1 MSDNTSIEWTT
12 TTWNPTTG
20 CDKVSPGCGLPRPG
34 SDDEQTGRTGGCYAM
49 TMARRLKAMGQEKYQ
64 NDGDPRTSG
73 PGFGVTMHPDAL
85 TDPLGWT
92 KPRKVFVNSMSDLF
106 HEQVSDEF
114 IAKVFAV
121 MIAAPQH
128 TFQVL
133 TKRHGRMRFLL
144 NSEAHAERVA
154 AELAALWRVDRVAPL
169 RGPVE
174 NIWLGVSAEDQK
186 WADIRIPAL
195 VKTPAA
201 IRFVSAEPLLG
212 PITLHH
218 GHTHCPT
225 HDFSGGFCTGTCPDR
240 ITPDWVI
247 SGGES
252 GPGARPAHPDWF
264 RQLRDDC
271 TTAGIAYFHKQHG
284 AYTPVRDRPQPGDLW
299 VYPDGTSTKWGPEDG
314 HVRRYDREFRADT
327 FDGES
332 VLVRRVGKK
341 NAGRELDGRTW
352 DEFPTTRT
360 AVA

>member
-1 MSDNTSIEWTT
+1 MRRETRFVMSRQHRGRPVGAAAVAGHPTHQHRYRRPLMSDNTSIEWTT

-212 PITLHH
+212 PITLHTATPTAQPTTSPA
-218 GHTHCPT
+218 GSAPAPARTASPRTGSSAAESPVPAPAPHTPT
-225 HDFSGGFCTGTCPDR
+225 GSAN
-240 ITPDWVI
+240 
-247 SGGES
+247 S
-252 GPGARPAHPDWF
+252 A
-264 RQLRDDC
+264 
-271 TTAGIAYFHKQHG
+271 TTA
-284 AYTPVRDRPQPGDLW
+284 PPQASP
-299 VYPDGTSTKWGPEDG
+299 TSTSS
-314 HVRRYDREFRADT
+314 T
-327 FDGES
+327 
-332 VLVRRVGKK
+332 
-341 NAGRELDGRTW
+341 GRTR
-352 DEFPTTRT
+352 PSGT
-360 AVA
+360 

>member
-1 MSDNTSIEWTT
+1 MSDNTSIEWTRSDDGT
-12 TTWNPTTG
+12 PGATWNPVTG
-20 CDKVSPGCGLPRPG
+20 CTKISAGCDHCYAETFAERWRGTPGHPFENGFDLTLRPG
-34 SDDEQTGRTGGCYAM
+34 RLEQP
-49 TMARRLKAMGQEKYQ
+49 LKW
-64 NDGDPRTSG
+64 R
-73 PGFGVTMHPDAL
+73 
-85 TDPLGWT
+85 
-92 KPRKVFVNSMSDLF
+92 KPKRIFVNSMSDLF
-106 HEQVSDEF
+106 HEGVPEDF
-114 IAKVFAV
+114 IAQVFAV
-121 MIAAPQH
+121 MSLATQH
-128 TFQVL
+128 DFQLL
-133 TKRHGRMRFLL
+133 TKRHGRMRSLL
-144 NSEAHAERVA
+144 TSDEFVALVNHHREARNPDRGDFFWP
-154 AELAALWRVDRVAPL
+154 LPNLWM
-169 RGPVE
+169 
-174 NIWLGVSAEDQK
+174 GVSAEDQK
-186 WADIRIPAL
+186 WADIRIAAL

-201 IRFVSAEPLLG
+201 VRFVSAEPLLG